1 MFNHIHIGRRAFL
14 QTSIFAAAGIQFA
27 NAEEKD
33 YESVE
38 GKAKSTIFIYLPGGI
53 SAQES
58 FDPKT
63 VAPLEYRGSMKA
75 INTNVEGIQIN
86 DKFKRI
92 TLRSN
97 VESEITDWLTFGLN
111 TSYSTRDNSGIPTSL
126 GNARVASPLVNNYI
140 GEPNYDIYSFS
151 ESVH

>member
-14 QTSIFAAAGIQFA
+14 QTSLFAAAGTQYAFG
-27 NAEEKD
+27 EQKH

-38 GKAKSTIFIYLPGGI
+38 GQAKSMIFIYLPGGI

-75 INTNVEGIQIN
+75 INTNVDGIQIN
-86 DKFKRI
+86 ERFKKTAKVVDK
-92 TLRSN
+92 
-97 VESEITDWLTFGLN
+97 LTI
-111 TSYSTRDNSGIPTSL
+111 SG
-126 GNARVASPLVNNYI
+126 A
-140 GEPNYDIYSFS
+140 
-151 ESVH
+151 